1 MANENILTLKGVKV
15 KHKLLG
21 LNETVTDALQGEL
34 FLTEVPGTG
43 TRDPHT
49 GDLIEPAYVA
59 RIGTGNLAVNSK
71 TGEPILNADGEQISE
86 LSWLHAPASDVHEWA
101 KFDSFDTAYAN
112 TSNVLKGE
120 IDEIKATLGME
131 KPGDPDDPTTPPTTG
146 LSAKL
151 NNLLSTLV
159 ATPGADNTNP
169 YIASIAAATGDDA
182 NTGKVT
188 VTFGN
193 LDNDLGNKLDS
204 SAFTTFV
211 GFTADDAPEEG
222 AENAY
227 SKYGAS
233 YKELA
238 EDVYAFLHVQDVA
251 GVIDTLK
258 EIQEFMSADT
268 GAFLTLSGRVGD
280 LETVVTGTDG
290 LSDQVGALNDYKT
303 NTLAPFFATPEEGN
317 DPAAGSKAAIEAAIA
332 ANAGEIT
339 TLKGGV
345 AMFSHDNGNVTIG
358 SIAGASCTTLI
369 IDCND

>member
-21 LNETVTDALQGEL
+21 LNDTVTDALQGEL

-131 KPGDPDDPTTPPTTG
+131 EPGDPDDPTAPPTTG

-238 EDVYAFLHVQDVA
+238 EDVYTFLHAEENVA
-251 GVIDTLK
+251 DVIDTLK
-258 EIQEFMSADT
+258 EINDYISSNVE
-268 GAFLTLSGRVGD
+268 AFTELSGKVGD

-290 LSDQVGALNDYKT
+290 LSDQVEALNQYKT
-303 NTLAPFFATPEEGN
+303 NTLDPFFA
-317 DPAAGSKAAIEAAIA
+317 DPAGSEPEADSKAGIVAAIA